1 MHGEKEPC
9 FSTLTKAVLEITS
22 YAMLKAH
29 RILIA
34 LILLPLIVL
43 ASSNGL
49 DRLESLCVEDCKPC
63 PTEQQDAGCQGFAG
77 CPNCPAVAKMVFQP
91 VNSFFPPR
99 PPVSFDFGSGDR
111 FAPAGLPKS
120 IDHPP
125 QLS

>member
-1 MHGEKEPC
+1 MTDQMFG
-9 FSTLTKAVLEITS
+9 V
-22 YAMLKAH
+22 H

-34 LILLPLIVL
+34 LILLPLIAL

-49 DRLESLCVEDCKPC
+49 DRLENLCVDDCKSC
-63 PTEQQDAGCQGFAG
+63 PAEHQDAGCQGSAG
-77 CPNCPAVAKMVFQP
+77 CPNCPAVAKMVFLP
-91 VNSFFPPR
+91 SNSFLPPL

-111 FAPAGLPKS
+111 FAPEGLPKS